1 MNTKKLLVS
10 LSFAALLFGCG
21 SQASN
26 ETKDPAN
33 IAESSS
39 KKSPEGDPMEGE
51 RVYRKNC
58 ASCHAPDAGGLPGL
72 GKPLVGADF
81 ITTNSTADLV
91 SFLIKGRGPSDPENT
106 TGIQMPSRG
115 GNPSLSDDAL
125 KNVIAYLKTLADA
138 PS

>member
-1 MNTKKLLVS
+1 MSTKKLLVS

-26 ETKDPAN
+26 ETQNLADT
-33 IAESSS
+33 AESSS
-39 KKSPEGDPMEGE
+39 EESPRGDPIEGE
-51 RVYRKNC
+51 RVYLKNC
-58 ASCHAPDAGGLPGL
+58 ASCHAPDAGGRPGL
-72 GKPLVGADF
+72 GKPLAGTDF

-91 SFLIKGRGPSDPENT
+91 GFLIKGRGPSDPENT

-115 GNPSLSDDAL
+115 GNPALSDDAL
-125 KNVIAYLKTLADA
+125 KDVTVYLKTLPQA